1 MKRPFFLISLFLTF
15 LSSAADAQIFYSTHS
30 DFDATGSSRTVAKKD
45 TSEQTDEYTP
55 PEPYEELV
63 SGKIRE
69 RIEPNAAV
77 VLAQPQEVRCYGIA
91 RKSPKKRGPTIDGYA
106 HTGNCGALNEV
117 GLQEVQ
123 QKLLQETSF
132 DINVTKIASCIV
144 TPRLA
149 LRFKQD
155 IDFVD
160 VILSG
165 GSCPG
170 VFFLYGGETK
180 EFSAGPIKEW
190 LDTFIDAVSNDLEPV
205 GSDEEPKEE
214 EKRVFIKRPSSDDSS
229 EAAQTQEPAAPPAP
243 KRWGRQFN

>member
-1 MKRPFFLISLFLTF
+1 MKIPFFLISLFF
-15 LSSAADAQIFYSTHS
+15 ISAAFDVRAQIFYSTHS
-30 DFDATGSSRTVAKKD
+30 DFDATGSSRSVAKKD
-45 TSEQTDEYTP
+45 VPEPSDEYTP

-69 RIEPNAAV
+69 RIGPNAAV

-123 QKLLQETSF
+123 QKLLQESSF

-180 EFSAGPIKEW
+180 EFAAGPIKEW
-190 LDTFIDAVSNDLEPV
+190 LDTFINAVSNDLEPV
-205 GSDEEPKEE
+205 GSEEEPKEE
-214 EKRVFIKRPSSDDSS
+214 EKRVFVKRPDSDKKDD
-229 EAAQTQEPAAPPAP
+229 AAETSEPAAPPAP

>member
-1 MKRPFFLISLFLTF
+1 MKMLFFLISLL
-15 LSSAADAQIFYSTHS
+15 LISAPFDARAQIFYNTHS
-30 DFDATGSSRTVAKKD
+30 DFDATGSSRTVTKKD
-45 TSEQTDEYTP
+45 APDTSDEYTP

-69 RIEPNAAV
+69 RIGPNAAV

-180 EFSAGPIKEW
+180 EFAATPIKEW
-190 LDTFIDAVSNDLEPV
+190 LDTFINAVSNDLEPV
-205 GSDEEPKEE
+205 GSETETKEE
-214 EKRVFIKRPSSDDSS
+214 EKRVFVKRSDSDKKDET
-229 EAAQTQEPAAPPAP
+229 EASREPAAPPAP